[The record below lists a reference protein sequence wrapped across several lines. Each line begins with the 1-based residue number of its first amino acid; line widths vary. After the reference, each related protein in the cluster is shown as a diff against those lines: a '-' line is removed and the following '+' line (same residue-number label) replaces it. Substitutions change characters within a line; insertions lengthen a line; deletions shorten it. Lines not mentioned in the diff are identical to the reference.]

1 MKPIV
6 VVGSI
11 NMDLVSQ
18 TERIPRPGE
27 TVIGSSFQLHSGG
40 KGANQAVA
48 VARLGYPSILL
59 GVTGN
64 DIFGR
69 QLLSTL
75 KDFGIDTSHIG
86 TVAGSSGTASI
97 IVDVNGENTIIVTP
111 GSNLQ
116 VTPAYLRT
124 KQDALRGAGMILA
137 QLEVPIDSIAW
148 LADFCANSGIP
159 LVLDPAPATALT
171 VELLSC
177 VSWFT
182 PNQTE
187 AVFYSKPGESTE
199 QMLLRFFSLGIKN
212 VILKQGSDGALL
224 ASADGLR
231 ERINVF
237 PVNALDTTAAGDAF
251 NGAFSVAVMRGNS
264 PRESAEFAAAA
275 AAISVTR
282 HGAQSSLPS
291 QNGVTHFL
299 KKRSPA

>member
-27 TVIGSSFQLHSGG
+27 TVIGSSFQLHPGG

-97 IVDVNGENTIIVTP
+97 IVDVNGETTIIVTP

-137 QLEVPIDSIAW
+137 QLEIPIDAIAW
-148 LADFCANSGIP
+148 LADFCANSSIP
-159 LVLDPAPATALT
+159 LVLDPAPATELT
-171 VELLSC
+171 IELLSC
-177 VSWFT
+177 VTWFT

-187 AVFYSKPGESTE
+187 ADFYSKPAESTE

-231 ERINVF
+231 ERIKVF

-291 QNGVTHFL
+291 QNEVTHFL